1 MSTAL
6 LNQLREATLARVC
19 RPFQP
24 NQAKLLKHAQQLN
37 LRSSAQDQKR
47 ILRLHV
53 DEQPDFIWPF
63 TYMTEE
69 GVLRYVLFEGTGDSF
84 PVHVVENADWISSP
98 SQLDPSIYDS
108 VWAGRLSVGGA
119 VQDLQRTL
127 NFDFDNMERITQ
139 HAFSVDSHGR
149 QSVFDTHHYRARYAT
164 SFDGGVLTGTYQVDA
179 GQHPYPFT
187 ILPPEAIYHPTLNSD
202 GLWLPS
208 GIVSAE
214 EWTYRYARHL
224 EDNQAQDLRGN
235 PNNSRDRLP
244 LMLWTIHCT
253 QETFGGS
260 IDPTI
265 WQMALLH
272 GYARQV
278 DPILYY
284 KGQSWA
290 TEHYGIFQPEVPIEG
305 DRYAGVNYDALK
317 LYEAFDLILVSGQA
331 AGNCVRRSVEQ
342 NFYYIL
348 NHRQQD
354 AHKMVLLS
362 DTMSLIPGTEEGASR
377 SFDAMRSLGLQV
389 LTTTEATNAL
399 S

>member
-1 MSTAL
+1 MNVEL
-6 LNQLREATLARVC
+6 LNQLRDATLAKVC

-24 NQAKLLKHAQQLN
+24 NQAKLLKQAQQLGIAPSHGD
-37 LRSSAQDQKR
+37 RQR
-47 ILRLHV
+47 VLRLHV

-63 TYMTEE
+63 TYMTDE
-69 GVLRYVLFEGTGDSF
+69 GTLRYVLFEGTDALF
-84 PVHVVENADWISSP
+84 PSYVVEHADWITSP
-98 SQLDPSIYDS
+98 SQLDPSLYDS

-119 VQDLQRTL
+119 VQDLQRAL
-127 NFDFDNMERITQ
+127 RFDFDNMASITQ

-149 QSVFDTHHYRARYAT
+149 QSVFDTHHYLARYAT
-164 SFDGGVLTGTYQVDA
+164 TFNGGILTGTYPVEA

-187 ILPPEAIYHPTLNSD
+187 ILPPDAIYHPTENPD

-208 GIVSAE
+208 GIVTAE
-214 EWTYRYARHL
+214 DWTHFYARHL
-224 EDNQAQDLRGN
+224 EANQAYDLQGN
-235 PNNSRDRLP
+235 PNAPRDRLP

-260 IDPTI
+260 IDPTM

-305 DRYAGVNYDALK
+305 DKHASVNLDALN
-317 LYEAFDLILVSGQA
+317 LYEDFDLILVSGQA

-348 NHRQQD
+348 NHRPQD
-354 AHKMVLLS
+354 AHKMVLLT
-362 DTMSLIPGTEEGASR
+362 DTMSLIPGTEDGASR
-377 SFDAMRSLGLQV
+377 SFGGMQALGLQV
-389 LTTTEATNAL
+389 LTTQEASNAL
-399 S
+399 Q